1 MAVNTSTNKISY
13 TGDGTTTVFAYNFK
27 VLDGSHL
34 FVYLAG
40 VVQTSGYSVT
50 GVGGDAG
57 GGVVFDT
64 APGAGVAVLLQRIVP
79 LTQPVSTVDNATIL
93 SSVLDTALDRVT
105 MQTQQNSADIAG
117 SIKTPTAD
125 PALDMTLPVQATRA
139 NKYFYFDANGEPTV
153 ISSQIVGYYYGSL
166 ATDPTTRPD
175 GSARVAG
182 DIYFST
188 STLGLRV
195 YTGSAWT
202 AALPTAALTLGNFTE
217 VAASAKTTFTITGGY
232 SVGSTFV
239 YLNGT
244 LLYPTEYTASNGT
257 TVVLGTA
264 CAIGDEFRCV
274 SYSNF
279 SVADTLSKASNLS
292 DLPSAATAL
301 TNLGFSAFAQTLK
314 DDADAATFR
323 TSLALDFGATAPL
336 ATQAQAVAGTDNATV
351 MSPLRAAQAITALGG
366 LGGVNIQVFTASGT
380 YTPTTGYKYGIAFVT
395 GGGGGA
401 SGGST
406 SGGAKAG
413 AGAGATALGVLNL
426 STIGTPAVT
435 VGAGGSSG
443 SGGASSLSTLTAN
456 GGGGTGPGGSATGGI
471 LNISG
476 GTGGQANG
484 TGGGAGGGSFWGGG
498 GVGGQS
504 NGSGSSGPAYGAG
517 GGGGDSTS
525 SGSTGGGS
533 GKAGVVMIME
543 FK

>member
-34 FVYLAG
+34 NVYLDG
-40 VVQTSGYSVT
+40 VAQTGGYSVT
-50 GVGGDAG
+50 GVGADTG

-64 APGAGVAVLLQRIVP
+64 APGSGVVIFLQRIVP

-105 MQTQQNSADIAG
+105 MQVQQNSAAIAG
-117 SIKTPTAD
+117 AVAAPATDPT
-125 PALDMTLPVQATRA
+125 LDMTLPVQAARA

-166 ATDPTTRPD
+166 AADPSTRPD

-217 VAASAKTTFTITGGY
+217 VAATAKTTFTITGGY
-232 SVGSTFV
+232 SAGAVFV

-244 LLYPTEYTASNGT
+244 LLYPTEYTATNGT

-279 SVADTLSKASNLS
+279 SVADTLAKSSNLS

-301 TNLGFSAFAQTLK
+301 TNLGFSSFVQTLK

-323 TSLALDFGATAPL
+323 TSLGLDFGATAAL
-336 ATQAQAVAGTDNATV
+336 STQAQATAGTDNVTV
-351 MSPLRAAQAITALGG
+351 MSPLRAAQAISALGG

-380 YTPTTGYKYGIAFVT
+380 YTPTTGYKFGIAFVT
-395 GGGGGA
+395 GGGGGSSGTSGDGG
-401 SGGST
+401 SGG
-406 SGGAKAG
+406 GG
-413 AGAGATALGVLNL
+413 TAIGVLNL

-435 VGAGGSSG
+435 VGAGGGANNNGGSST
-443 SGGASSLSTLTAN
+443 LSTLTGFGGSRAN
-456 GGGGTGPGGSATGGI
+456 TAAGGIGGGASGGSLNLSGSRGTYGNTVSGAGGVAFW
-471 LNISG
+471 SG
-476 GTGGQANG
+476 SYGTGGAG
-484 TGGGAGGGSFWGGG
+484 SGGGF
-498 GVGGQS
+498 
-504 NGSGSSGPAYGAG
+504 SS
-517 GGGGDSTS
+517 T
-525 SGSTGGGS
+525 
-533 GKAGVVMIME
+533 AGVVVIME

>member
-27 VLDGSHL
+27 ILDATHL
-34 FVYLAG
+34 NVYLAG
-40 VVQTSGYSVT
+40 VLQTSGYSVT
-50 GVGGDAG
+50 GVGADAG
-57 GGVVFDT
+57 GGVVFGT
-64 APGAGVAVLLQRIVP
+64 APGSGTTVLLQRIVP

-117 SIKTPTAD
+117 SIKTPAAD
-125 PALDMTLPVQATRA
+125 PALDMTLPVQAARA
-139 NKYFYFDANGEPTV
+139 NKYFYFDANGKPTV

-166 ATDPTTRPD
+166 AADPSTRPD

-279 SVADTLSKASNLS
+279 SVADTLSRASNLS
-292 DLPSAATAL
+292 DLPSATTAL
-301 TNLGFSAFAQTLK
+301 TNLGFSTFAQSLRG
-314 DDADAATFR
+314 DADVATFR
-323 TSLALDFGATAPL
+323 TSLGLDFGATAPV
-336 ATQAQAVAGTDNATV
+336 ATQAQAVAGSDNTTV
-351 MSPLRAAQAITALGG
+351 MTPLRSSQAIAAL
-366 LGGVNIQVFTASGT
+366 
-380 YTPTTGYKYGIAFVT
+380 TTSA
-395 GGGGGA
+395 
-401 SGGST
+401 
-406 SGGAKAG
+406 
-413 AGAGATALGVLNL
+413 
-426 STIGTPAVT
+426 T
-435 VGAGGSSG
+435 VGAATAGLAAGAVGSYLFGLPNNTTTYATGATIAG
-443 SGGASSLSTLTAN
+443 SVLLPVGAQSVDGAPATQRVA
-456 GGGGTGPGGSATGGI
+456 GTGSAQAGTWRCMGTRSTTSGVI
-471 LNISG
+471 DNCATLWLRIS
-476 GTGGQANG
+476 
-484 TGGGAGGGSFWGGG
+484 
-498 GVGGQS
+498 
-504 NGSGSSGPAYGAG
+504 
-517 GGGGDSTS
+517 
-525 SGSTGGGS
+525 
-533 GKAGVVMIME
+533 
-543 FK
+543 